1 MKSRS
6 ILHGIILMLVNKA
19 IGRTKRDGRVHGA
32 ESVTRIQK
40 KILTVLTCYLI
51 IKYTLF
57 SASLGIKLGLIETP
71 N

>member
-40 KILTVLTCYLI
+40 KILTE
-51 IKYTLF
+51 
-57 SASLGIKLGLIETP
+57 KLAWVQQGMRTSINWGPEQYR
-71 N
+71 